1 MRTIFMALSIATVT
15 GVTANAQSGVYL
27 SLEDFENNKLTYAT
41 NSQSDKNKIR
51 FNEFIAKPYIIVKH
65 NGEKVHVFKD
75 DIYAYKN
82 KSNIVRTWNFKQY
95 TFLEKGAV
103 WIYYKDVYA
112 TQPKG
117 IQRVRKYFYST
128 SGKGEIL
135 PLTIYNLK
143 RSFPRNSLLHV
154 FLDAR
159 FRSDAEL
166 SEYDSYANK
175 FAVNDLLEKSTSG
188 ISKN

>member
-1 MRTIFMALSIATVT
+1 MKTIFMTISFVMVLVIA
-15 GVTANAQSGVYL
+15 AHAQSGVYL

-41 NSQSDKNKIR
+41 NSESEENKIR

-75 DIYAYKN
+75 EIYAYKN
-82 KSNIVRTWNFKQY
+82 KGNIVRTWNFTQY
-95 TFLEKGAV
+95 YFLEKGAV
-103 WIYYKDVYA
+103 WIYYKDVY
-112 TQPKG
+112 TTHPKV

-128 SGKGEIL
+128 SGNGEIR

-143 RSFPRNSLLHV
+143 RSFPRNDLFHV

-159 FRSDAEL
+159 FRSDAGL
-166 SEYDSYANK
+166 SVYDSYANK

>member
-1 MRTIFMALSIATVT
+1 MRTIFMVLSLATVV

-27 SLEDFENNKLTYAT
+27 SLEDFENNRLTYST
-41 NSQSDKNKIR
+41 NSASDENKIR
-51 FNEFIAKPYIIVKH
+51 FNEFIASPYIIVKH
-65 NGEKVHVFKD
+65 NGEKIHVFKD
-75 DIYAYKN
+75 EIYAYKN
-82 KSNIVRTWNFKQY
+82 KGNIVRTWNFTQY
-95 TFLEKGAV
+95 NFLEKGAV
-103 WIYYKDVYA
+103 WVYYKDVYT

-117 IQRVRKYFYST
+117 IQRARKYFYST
-128 SGKGEIL
+128 SGNGEIL

-143 RSFPRNSLLHV
+143 KSFPQNDLFHV

-166 SEYDSYANK
+166 SHYNKIANK
-175 FAVNDLLEKSTSG
+175 FAVNDLLDKTSSG